1 MNIFRAIVVPGL
13 SILLALLAT
22 GCGKQ
27 DTASTD
33 AGTGN
38 SQQSAGTGNSQQS
51 AVAPTATAAAAVI
64 VAETIVIH
72 TSTLVS
78 SVRISRTV
86 YENTYKADVSNWGTA
101 DATITASLAS
111 TAAHITVM
119 EGALSF
125 GDVVEGATQ
134 ESTDTFT
141 VRHDRSLPFDNDAL
155 VWTVQATPLPPTT
168 FDLINKAL
176 ADGVIDAETA
186 LVYKVFDEFD
196 DARLPAQYRG
206 RDDGFFEATAITEAG
221 ELFNTLSPATQQLLA
236 PFLFIPDV
244 TGIEPGT
251 PQSATIAGAMIAAVP
266 SGTVNNNGQPTVR
279 AAAAPTNQ
287 QAIWAVTDEVAI
299 YWDQDDT
306 LGDTYKLEAERIAPE
321 IKNVIW
327 PRLTGLFGKPGPG
340 KIVKIFL
347 GVDPKV
353 KRSFTWSVDCT
364 EASIGLVSTTDLDT
378 LAHELTHALV
388 DLNYPARCNAS
399 KRSDTKWL
407 TEATATWAEH
417 FVYPKNNREHRTAPE
432 FLREPESPLET
443 RNDGHEYGAYLWF
456 LYITQGATFDKPD
469 RAQFVP
475 MTWNA
480 IASKDSLGA
489 IEQAIGSLG
498 GFRGEWPQF
507 VLYNWNRK
515 KIITYGATGE
525 GQPYRYYANW
535 DKLNHKAK
543 EETSDQV
550 KVRLNGKA
558 SATYPLAHVIPHLAA
573 RYFHYDFKGDNAI
586 RSLTFTH
593 PYANGS
599 EPTARVQAIVKIRD
613 QEWKPAED
621 WTSFSKKSLC
631 RDKPAE
637 DVEELVIVISN
648 SEFTDR
654 SHVLSDAGNFVD
666 PTELKVSALGCNPWV
681 GSVQFS
687 SSLDSAD
694 IGTHII
700 QNETATA
707 SNVIFDLVD
716 PDNGTYK
723 ATSGIVTWSHT
734 GSASLGSGAMQC
746 SGEAFG
752 TYLVAAGFNQLIV
765 SDFNPLTGDVG
776 DGSTIFYHAQGG
788 GPPLSYEPIQYN
800 CTPSGTWGPPS
811 QGTFLAWIQTNI
823 DEKTI
828 TDPDGS
834 LAMRGEYTQS
844 GPGSTVKWTWNLKQV
859 KKAP

>member
-1 MNIFRAIVVPGL
+1 MNTFRAIALAGL
-13 SILLALLAT
+13 SMLLAVLFA

-33 AGTGN
+33 AGTD
-38 SQQSAGTGNSQQS
+38 NSQQS
-51 AVAPTATAAAAVI
+51 AVVPTATAAALPGAEGI
-64 VAETIVIH
+64 VVDNYALIG
-72 TSTLVS
+72 

-101 DATITASLAS
+101 DATITTSLAS

-119 EGALSF
+119 EGTLSF

-141 VRHDRSLPFDNDAL
+141 VRHDRSQPFDNDAL

-206 RDDGFFEATAITEAG
+206 RDDGFFEARAIREAG
-221 ELFNTLSPATQQLLA
+221 ALFNTLSLATQQLLA

-266 SGTVNNNGQPTVR
+266 SGTVNNNGQLTVR
-279 AAAAPTNQ
+279 AAAAPTNLQ
-287 QAIWAVTDEVAI
+287 GIWAVTDEVAI
-299 YWDQDDT
+299 YWDQDDI
-306 LGDTYKLEAERIAPE
+306 LGDAYKLEAERIAPE

-340 KIVKIFL
+340 RSVRIFL
-347 GVDPKV
+347 GADPKI
-353 KRSFTWSVDCT
+353 KRSFETTINCT
-364 EASIGLVSTTDLDT
+364 TALIKLVTTNLNT

-388 DLNYPARCNAS
+388 DLNYPAKCNAS
-399 KRSDTKWL
+399 DYLWL
-407 TEATATWAEH
+407 HEATAKWAEH
-417 FVYPKNNREHRTAPE
+417 FVYPNNKSRVHGVAPW
-432 FLREPESPLET
+432 FLSKPESPLET
-443 RNDGHEYGAYLWF
+443 RNDEHEYGAYLWF
-456 LYITQGATFDKPD
+456 FYITQGATFDKPD

-480 IASKDSLGA
+480 TWITTAPNDSLGA
-489 IEQAIGSLG
+489 IEEAIGSLG

-515 KIITYGATGE
+515 RTITYGATGE
-525 GQPYRYYANW
+525 GKPYRYYANW

-543 EETSDQV
+543 EMTPDPV

-631 RDKPAE
+631 RDKPVE

-666 PTELKVSALGCNPWV
+666 PAELKVSGLGCSPWI

-687 SSLDSAD
+687 SSLDAVD
-694 IGTHII
+694 IGTHIR
-700 QNETATA
+700 QTETATA

-716 PDNGTYK
+716 PDNGTYE

-734 GSASLGSGAMQC
+734 GSASLGFGAMQC

-788 GPPLSYEPIQYN
+788 GNPLSYEPIIYN
-800 CTPSGTWGPPS
+800 CTPSGTWPPIA
-811 QGTFLAWIQTNI
+811 QGGFIGWILTKL
-823 DEKTI
+823 DEKII

-834 LAMRGEYTQS
+834 LAMRGEYTQT
-844 GPGSTVKWTWNLKQV
+844 GPDATTKWTWSLKQV